1 MSIHGP
7 LSGQIALVTGAS
19 RGLGRAIA
27 LELARRGAHVITTGR
42 TAGALE
48 ALDDEVQA
56 LGGQTTISPFDL
68 AANDGIERLA
78 SVISQRWGRLNILVG
93 NAGMLGDL
101 TPVADISAKI
111 WNEAFALNVTANW
124 RLIRAFDPY
133 LRAVRDGRAVF
144 LTSGAAQSAKPYWGL
159 YAATKAALE
168 QLVTTYANETKTTSL
183 RVNLVSPGALRTAM
197 RAKAMPGEK
206 PETLRP
212 PEAIAPAIVDML
224 SPGETRTG
232 QIVDMRGVGVTS

>member
-1 MSIHGP
+1 MSISGP
-7 LSGQIALVTGAS
+7 LAGKVALVTGAS
-19 RGLGRAIA
+19 RGLGRAVA

-56 LGGQTTISPFDL
+56 MGGQTTISPFDL
-68 AANDGIERLA
+68 AATDCIERLA
-78 SVISQRWGRLNILVG
+78 AVIGQRWGRLDVLVG
-93 NAGMLGDL
+93 NAGTLGDL
-101 TPVADISAKI
+101 TPVADISAKV

-133 LRAVRDGRAVF
+133 LRAAPQGRAVF
-144 LTSGAAQSAKPYWGL
+144 LTSGAAHAAKPFWGT

-168 QLVTTYANETKTTSL
+168 QLVLTYANETKLSPL
-183 RVNLVSPGALRTAM
+183 RVNLVSPGPLRTPM

-212 PEAIAPAIVDML
+212 PEAIAPAIVELL
-224 SPGETRTG
+224 SPDETRTG
-232 QIVDMRGVGVTS
+232 QIVDMRTVGL

>member
-1 MSIHGP
+1 LSIVGP
-7 LSGQIALVTGAS
+7 LSGRFALVTGAS

-56 LGGQTTISPFDL
+56 MGGQTTISPFDL
-68 AANDGIERLA
+68 AAADGIERLA
-78 SVISQRWGRLNILVG
+78 AVIGQRWGRLDILVG
-93 NAGMLGDL
+93 NAGVLGDL
-101 TPVADISAKI
+101 TPVADISAKV

-133 LRAVRDGRAVF
+133 LRASDAGRAVF
-144 LTSGAAQSAKPYWGL
+144 LTSGAAQAAKPYWGV

-168 QLVTTYANETKTTSL
+168 QMVLTYANETKTGAL
-183 RVNLVSPGALRTAM
+183 RVNLVSPGPLRTAM
-197 RAKAMPGEK
+197 RAKAMPGES
-206 PETLRP
+206 PDSLRP
-212 PEAIAPAIVDML
+212 PEAIAPAVVDML

-232 QIVDMRGVGVTS
+232 QIVDMRNVGI

>member
-1 MSIHGP
+1 MTIAGP
-7 LSGQIALVTGAS
+7 LSGSLALVTGAS
-19 RGLGRAIA
+19 RGLGRAVA
-27 LELARRGAHVITTGR
+27 LELARRGAHVVTTGR

-68 AANDGIERLA
+68 CDPEGIERLA
-78 SVISQRWGRLNILVG
+78 AAIGQRWGRLDILAG
-93 NAGMLGDL
+93 NAGTLGDL
-101 TPVADISAKI
+101 TPVADIGAKV

-133 LRAVRDGRAVF
+133 LRASAHGRAAF
-144 LTSGAAQSAKPYWGL
+144 LTSGAAQAAKPFWGV

-168 QLVTTYANETKTTSL
+168 QMVLTYAHETETLKL
-183 RVNLVSPGALRTAM
+183 RVNLVSPGPLRTAM

-212 PEAIAPAIVDML
+212 PGAIAPAIADLL
-224 SPGETRTG
+224 SPDETRTG
-232 QIVDMRGVGVTS
+232 QIVDLRGVGV